1 MSGYNREDN
10 DQGQARRGPSPLIMA
25 LLIAVVG
32 LFMYY
37 NNTEKNPI
45 TGEKQ
50 HISLTPEQEIKL
62 GIQSAPEMAA
72 QMGGEIPS
80 SDPRAQEVQKMGQFI
95 ISNTE
100 AHKGPWKFQFHLLA
114 DPKTINA
121 FALPGGQVFI
131 TLGLYNKLQTEAQ
144 LAGVLSHEIGHV
156 IQRHAAEQM
165 AKGELGQILVT
176 ATGVGA
182 SDPSNPNWGYM
193 GAAVANMV
201 NQMTQLHYSRSD
213 ELEADLW
220 GLKLMTEAGYNP
232 VAMVQ
237 VLDIL
242 EKSAPRGEQP
252 EMLLTHPYPENRKK
266 QIDEYLKK
274 HPMTGNYT
282 DGAKLHESDLRERS
296 AKEQNAQENEG
307 KSEEEQ
313 FLDQLRGLFSP

>member
-1 MSGYNREDN
+1 MGLNRGEE
-10 DQGQARRGPSPLIMA
+10 QRGPSPLIIA
-25 LLIAVVG
+25 LLIAAFG
-32 LFMYY
+32 LFMFFFH
-37 NNTEKNPI
+37 TEENPI

-50 HISLTPEQEIKL
+50 HISISPEQEIRL

-72 QMGGEIPS
+72 QMGGEIPN
-80 SDPRAQEVQKMGQFI
+80 SDPRTQEVQKIGQYI
-95 ISNTE
+95 VSNTE

-121 FALPGGQVFI
+121 FALPGGQIFI
-131 TLGLYNKLQTEAQ
+131 TLGLLDKLQSEAQ

-165 AKGELGQILVT
+165 AKGELGQLLVT
-176 ATGVGA
+176 ATGIGA
-182 SDPSNPNWGYM
+182 SDPNNPNRRYM
-193 GAAVANMV
+193 GMAIANIV

-232 VAMVQ
+232 KAMIE

-266 QIDEYLKK
+266 QIREYLEK
-274 HPMTGNYT
+274 HPATGNYT
-282 DGAKLHESDLRERS
+282 NGKELNQVLGNRS
-296 AKEQNAQENEG
+296 GDHART
-307 KSEEEQ
+307 
-313 FLDQLRGLFSP
+313 FYR